1 MTHRLLLSA
10 AAMVLTTAPA
20 LGREV
25 ITCQSWRH
33 QPIDVT
39 SDGRI
44 PAFVPDRG
52 WVSVRPRG
60 IEGPQPDGPCSTEQF
75 LARLA
80 QTTIVLT
87 LRNARLVAF
96 CAPQDVGANDVE
108 AAVLVDGVDLQR
120 ILVDTA
126 LAQPVDGTPRRDW
139 CSR

>member
-1 MTHRLLLSA
+1 MNRRLLCLA
-10 AAMVLTTAPA
+10 VLGLTTAAPA
-20 LGREV
+20 VGREV

-52 WVSVRPRG
+52 WKSVHPRG
-60 IEGPQPDGPCSTEQF
+60 VEGPQPDGQCSTERF

-96 CAPQDVGANDVE
+96 CAPRDVGPDDVE
-108 AAVLVDGVDLQR
+108 AVVLVDGVDLQR
-120 ILVDTA
+120 ILADAA
-126 LAQPVDGTPRRDW
+126 LTQPADGTPRRDW

>member
-1 MTHRLLLSA
+1 M
-10 AAMVLTTAPA
+10 
-20 LGREV
+20 GREV

-52 WVSVRPRG
+52 WVSVHPRG
-60 IEGPQPDGPCSTEQF
+60 VEGPRPDGHCSTEQF

-96 CAPQDVGANDVE
+96 CAPRDVGPEDVE
-108 AAVLVDGVDLQR
+108 AIVLIDGVDLQR
-120 ILVDTA
+120 ILVDAA
-126 LAQPVDGTPRRDW
+126 LTQPADGTPRRDW